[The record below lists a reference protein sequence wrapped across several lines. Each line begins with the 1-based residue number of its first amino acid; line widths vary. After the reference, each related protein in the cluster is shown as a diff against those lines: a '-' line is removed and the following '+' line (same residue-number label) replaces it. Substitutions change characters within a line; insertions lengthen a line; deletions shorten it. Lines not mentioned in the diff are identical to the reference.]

1 MIFIPTND
9 GLDGTDFLMVRKIEA
24 LGYSVHAMH
33 RLEGLYGKGADS
45 FRPERWDPDVK
56 NAVDLSMGGLGPA
69 QVCFQFKRLG
79 TLSVFLQLHAFIGT
93 REVYLNEGFQQFY
106 KVHSVIAWQY
116 YTAVRARSPA
126 LHPRTDN
133 APGVKEYHRLRFP
146 LQCGNTLL

>member
-1 MIFIPTND
+1 
-9 GLDGTDFLMVRKIEA
+9 MVRKFEA
-24 LGYSVHAMH
+24 LGYSVHVMH

-45 FRPERWDPDVK
+45 FHPERWDPDVK

-79 TLSVFLQLHAFIGT
+79 TLSAFLQLHAFIGT

-106 KVHSVIAWQY
+106 KVHSVIAWRREQY

-126 LHPRTDN
+126 LQSSYRQC
-133 APGVKEYHRLRFP
+133 ARLERMLSF
-146 LQCGNTLL
+146 TLPASVW